1 MDTGAL
7 KNKIIE
13 LTNKKEPF
21 LLIVKGYHNSGKT
34 HLALSLVDA
43 VDYIV
48 YHSGTHPNYRNEEMI
63 FLSNMLRLFKEDC
76 LIVLDECYSDVF
88 IENTCFQNRKQL
100 VVLTNNKYLT
110 VNTNDYI
117 NVFEYSIEN
126 HIDISAASSIEKDPT
141 TLKTRIIVKN
151 KASKFEIRI
160 DYASNKCFRELVVV

>member
-110 VNTNDYI
+110 
-117 NVFEYSIEN
+117 
-126 HIDISAASSIEKDPT
+126 AASSIEKDPT